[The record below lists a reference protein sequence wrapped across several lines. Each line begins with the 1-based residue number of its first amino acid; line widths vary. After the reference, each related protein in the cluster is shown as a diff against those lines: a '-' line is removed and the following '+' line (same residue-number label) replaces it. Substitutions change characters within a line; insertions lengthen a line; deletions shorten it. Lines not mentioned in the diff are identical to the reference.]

1 MNNSTH
7 TVISLSFEKDMSQET
22 LSYHCLQVL
31 CIFKDVFLP
40 NLDFYGIFSM
50 SFIAHFRFVFI
61 LDPV

>member
-7 TVISLSFEKDMSQET
+7 TVISLSFEKDMSLET

-31 CIFKDVFLP
+31 CIFKDFFLP

-50 SFIAHFRFVFI
+50 S
-61 LDPV
+61 